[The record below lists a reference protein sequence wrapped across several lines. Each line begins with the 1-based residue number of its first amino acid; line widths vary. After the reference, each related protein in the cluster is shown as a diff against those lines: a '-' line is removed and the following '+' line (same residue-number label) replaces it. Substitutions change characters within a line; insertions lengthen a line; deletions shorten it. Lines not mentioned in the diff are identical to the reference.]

1 MDAGNLYA
9 VMTMLGCLVLTPAA
23 LLIEGPKVTGIWNA
37 ALTAGHS
44 QYSLAKN
51 VFLSGAFFY
60 L

>member
-23 LLIEGPKVTGIWNA
+23 LLVEGPRVAGVWNA
-37 ALTAGHS
+37 ALAAGHS

-51 VFLSGAFFY
+51 VFLSGFFFY